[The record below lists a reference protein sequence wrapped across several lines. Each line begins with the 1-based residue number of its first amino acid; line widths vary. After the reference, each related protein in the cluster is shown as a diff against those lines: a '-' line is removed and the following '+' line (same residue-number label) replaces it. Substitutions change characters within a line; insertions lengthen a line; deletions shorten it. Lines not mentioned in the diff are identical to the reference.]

1 MKRYEIQNYLPFRR
15 QQRSKQESSCPLFY
29 GDFALVN
36 SRFEVLASRGV
47 HMPEG
52 KRVSLSGVGHR
63 FLSMHLT
70 DRTRVATRDRSGIRI
85 FSGELLPLGVTA
97 VITPHG
103 NLFRNATAMCYL
115 SEHGEMLVSPQT
127 RKVANAGS
135 APEPDCGAGED
146 ADFDGSDLSCEAE
159 CMAAE
164 NELLQLDAVLRPG
177 GETALADYCRC
188 VADYAGSRIDLTCA
202 DDIPLSACGR
212 RQGFLT
218 VFLLCAFLTARK
230 TVDSGAEVAVSTGQN
245 RLCVSVR
252 IRFPSPNPTPLRF
265 LQSPIF
271 ESVSATPLPDGYL
284 SLTVEV

>member
-29 GDFALVN
+29 GDFALIN

-103 NLFRNATAMCYL
+103 NLFRIATAMCYL

-127 RKVANAGS
+127 RKVANAP
-135 APEPDCGAGED
+135 APEPDHGAEED

-177 GETALADYCRC
+177 RETTLADYCRC

-202 DDIPLSACGR
+202 DDILLSACGR

-218 VFLLCAFLTARK
+218 AFLLCALLTARK
-230 TVDSGAEVAVSTGQN
+230 TVASDAEVAVSAGQN

-252 IRFPSPNPTPLRF
+252 MRFPSPNPTPLRF

-271 ESVSATPLPDGYL
+271 ESVSATPLPDGNL
-284 SLTVEV
+284 SLSVEV